1 MIGVIQRVSRAHVDV
16 EGETIAKIGYG
27 LLAFV
32 AVEKHDTENEVDKL
46 LRRVLGYRVLTDK
59 MGKMN
64 WGLKDTR
71 CELLLV
77 PQFTLAAMHAKK
89 KGLRPSFDE
98 AALPEKGAKL
108 FDYMY
113 EQAVK
118 VHGLVHKGCFG
129 ADMQVTLTNDGPAT
143 FVLHVSAKQGK
154 RTATHATTKTGLSSG
169 VKAKLNLR

>member
-1 MIGVIQRVSRAHVDV
+1 MIGLIQRVSNACVDV

-27 LLAFV
+27 LLAFI
-32 AVEKHDTENEVDKL
+32 AVEKHDTEKEVDKL
-46 LRRVLGYRVLTDK
+46 LKRMLGYRILTDK
-59 MGKMN
+59 AGKMN

-77 PQFTLAAMHAKK
+77 PQFTLAAMHTQK

-98 AALPEKGAKL
+98 AALPEKGLQL
-108 FDYMY
+108 FNYLY

-118 VHGLVHKGCFG
+118 VHGHVQKGCFG

-143 FVLHVSAKQGK
+143 FVLQAEPDEG
-154 RTATHATTKTGLSSG
+154 GDSG
-169 VKAKLNLR
+169 VKAKRRRK

>member
-1 MIGVIQRVSRAHVDV
+1 MIGLIQRVNHASVAVGD
-16 EGETIAKIGYG
+16 ETIAKIGYG
-27 LLAFV
+27 LLAFI

-46 LRRVLGYRVLTDK
+46 LKRMLGYRILTDK
-59 MGKMN
+59 AGKMN

-77 PQFTLAAMHAKK
+77 PQFTLAAMHTQK
-89 KGLRPSFDE
+89 KGLRPSFDK
-98 AALPEKGAKL
+98 AALPEHGEQL

-118 VHGLVHKGCFG
+118 AHAHVQKGKFG

-143 FVLHVSAKQGK
+143 FVLQASPEEEDGRSVAARAKIK
-154 RTATHATTKTGLSSG
+154 IKTKGR
-169 VKAKLNLR
+169 LRK

>member
-1 MIGVIQRVSRAHVDV
+1 MIGLIQRVTNARVDV
-16 EGETIAKIGYG
+16 DDKSIASIGYG
-27 LLAFV
+27 LLAFI
-32 AVEKHDTENEVDKL
+32 AVEKHDTEKEADRL
-46 LRRVLGYRVLTDK
+46 LKRILGYRVLTDR

-98 AALPEKGAKL
+98 AALPEKGLQL

-113 EQAVK
+113 ERAVK
-118 VHGLVHKGCFG
+118 QHGHVQKGAFG

-143 FVLHVSAKQGK
+143 FVLHVAPGEEDGRSVRKKKVK
-154 RTATHATTKTGLSSG
+154 RFVRK
-169 VKAKLNLR
+169 

>member
-1 MIGVIQRVSRAHVDV
+1 MIGLIQRVSSARIDVD
-16 EGETIAKIGYG
+16 EQTIAKIGYG

-32 AVEKHDTENEVDKL
+32 AVEKHDTEKEVDKL
-46 LRRVLGYRVLTDK
+46 LKRMLGYRILTDK

-64 WGLKDTR
+64 WGLKDTH

-89 KGLRPSFDE
+89 RGLRPSFDE
-98 AALPEKGAKL
+98 AALPEKGLQL
-108 FDYMY
+108 FNYMY

-118 VHGLVHKGCFG
+118 AHGQVHKGCFG

-143 FVLHVSAKQGK
+143 FVLQASAKEDDKPSTQ
-154 RTATHATTKTGLSSG
+154 
-169 VKAKLNLR
+169 VKQRRQ